1 MRFFLTWREGNKIP
15 IPRVSYENG
24 KQVFMTPILVL
35 LSVLMA
41 DSLDTE
47 VIADDF
53 APRYV
58 ENCAF
63 GPGERLEFSVEYGII
78 KAGTAVLAVTGPEQY
93 QGLMAY
99 RITATARSNPAFST
113 FFEVNDVNEAL
124 LDIVQFHTLR
134 FFKDLHEGDY
144 TYSEEVLFD
153 QDAGM
158 VYYPDEEDST
168 LRQME
173 IPPHALDVLSAFYFA
188 RTMPLELG
196 ETYYIDCHIDNENYP
211 LEVKVLERDRIRV
224 PAGEFDCI
232 MVQPGLQSQGLF
244 DQQGEIWIWLT
255 DDERHMPVL
264 MRSAI
269 VIGEIVCVLEDYT
282 SAPPIEVE
290 NPGFRTY
297 GTEEQ

>member
-1 MRFFLTWREGNKIP
+1 MVHLLMI
-15 IPRVSYENG
+15 
-24 KQVFMTPILVL
+24 
-35 LSVLMA
+35 LSVFMA
-41 DSLDTE
+41 DSLDTGSIDE
-47 VIADDF
+47 GI

-58 ENCAF
+58 ENTAF

-78 KAGTAVLAVTGPEQY
+78 KAGTAVLAITGPEQY

-99 RITATARSNPAFST
+99 RITATARSNPAFGT

-124 LDIVQFHTLR
+124 LDIVQLHTLR
-134 FFKDLHEGDY
+134 FFKDLHEGDF

-153 QDAGM
+153 QDAGI
-158 VYYPDEEDST
+158 VHYPQERDSS

-173 IPPHALDVLSAFYFA
+173 IPPHALDVLSSLYFA
-188 RTMPLELG
+188 RTLPLELG
-196 ETYYIDCHIDNENYP
+196 ETYYIDSHIDNENYP
-211 LEVKVLERDRIRV
+211 LEVTVMERDHIRV

-232 MVQPGLQSQGLF
+232 MVKPGLQSQGIF
-244 DQQGEIWIWLT
+244 DQQGEIWVWLT

-282 SAPPIEVE
+282 VGPPIEVE
-290 NPGFRTY
+290 NPGFEVY
-297 GTEEQ
+297 SLEDQ